1 MDVKISI
8 KDKNTSPETNIFH
21 GKYALEEM
29 LEKVLL
35 KNYGIR
41 ATKDVLKILNRKI
54 TDDEINKILNTD
66 ADKLL
71 NKKVF

>member
-21 GKYALEEM
+21 GSYALEQM
-29 LEKVLL
+29 LEKILEKHYGL
-35 KNYGIR
+35 KT
-41 ATKDVLKILNRKI
+41 TKEVLKILNRKI
-54 TDDEINKILNTD
+54 TDDEINKTLNTD
-66 ADKLL
+66 TDKLL